1 MGKRLRLNLGEPR
14 IGEQNFTFHNSCFFL
29 PASALLLKDQ
39 KPKPVHKLFF
49 IFLILKKQQTVLMK
63 NTCDYLHWYE
73 ISVVSIL
80 LTFKVDQSIFYWSF
94 FLKKVLLIPRK
105 SFRSIIHRK
114 CKYLQ
119 HTAQGNFTHWIH
131 CETSTQVKRNR
142 FCPGPSMFLML
153 SSSCYLRAALLLLPE
168 CSHSVTL
175 TVLIILD
182 RHTFMPL
189 VYIYSLNPENNPM
202 KNYYYC
208 PHIKDEETRELSVC
222 VICQGHN
229 AINSR
234 AGIQC
239 HEPWLLLRG
248 FESPRTLLSLVLS
261 SYDFHSNRNLE
272 AGNLHRTRA
281 AVWLVSELEG
291 LKVCIRDEWFS
302 KAGPGP
308 GPAPGRCQDWP
319 VNSICH
325 QLPSR
330 TWLLPT
336 GICTDHS
343 FLVV

>member
-1 MGKRLRLNLGEPR
+1 
-14 IGEQNFTFHNSCFFL
+14 
-29 PASALLLKDQ
+29 
-39 KPKPVHKLFF
+39 
-49 IFLILKKQQTVLMK
+49 
-63 NTCDYLHWYE
+63 
-73 ISVVSIL
+73 
-80 LTFKVDQSIFYWSF
+80 
-94 FLKKVLLIPRK
+94 
-105 SFRSIIHRK
+105 
-114 CKYLQ
+114 
-119 HTAQGNFTHWIH
+119 
-131 CETSTQVKRNR
+131 
-142 FCPGPSMFLML
+142 MFLML

-175 TVLIILD
+175 TVLIISD

-189 VYIYSLNPENNPM
+189 LYIYSLNPENNPM
-202 KNYYYC
+202 KNYYYW
-208 PHIKDEETRELSVC
+208 PHIKDEETSELSVC

-302 KAGPGP
+302 KAGPGRRWEEGARIGQSTAYVTSFP
-308 GPAPGRCQDWP
+308 RGHDSFPQVFAPTTLSWWYKSVTPLTSGLTILHNFQDFP
-319 VNSICH
+319 
-325 QLPSR
+325 QFR
-330 TWLLPT
+330 
-336 GICTDHS
+336 GIPPFDKH
-343 FLVV
+343 FLKWKW